1 MSGVEE
7 LVQSFVSVWNETDPQ
22 RRREM
27 VRSLWL
33 TDGRHLMGTHD
44 VEGHEALEQR
54 VAASNRRN
62 VVDKNFVFRPAT
74 GIQTLPGVVKFRWD
88 MARCDTGEVVSAG
101 VGFLTLDQAGRIKCD
116 YLFTES

>member
-1 MSGVEE
+1 MSNDEE

-27 VRSLWL
+27 VRSLWR
-33 TDGRHLMGTHD
+33 TDGRHLMGAHD

-54 VAASNRRN
+54 VTASNQSN

-88 MARCDTGEVVSAG
+88 MVRRDTGEVVSAG
-101 VGFLTLDQAGRIKCD
+101 VGFLTLDQARRIKCD